1 MGMVVK
7 MGDKEIKGITSIE
20 YKDMVKSFENQAIT
34 KPYCLMGARQYKKF
48 RLNPKKYFK
57 DLINSIWC

>member
-1 MGMVVK
+1 MTR
-7 MGDKEIKGITSIE
+7 EE
-20 YKDMVKSFENQAIT
+20 YNNMVKKMEDQSIP

-57 DLINSIWC
+57 DLINSVWC